1 VAQLVAE
8 VEAPVDARELV
19 QVEAHDEAEAHVDAR
34 ELVPAEVVIDAPQ
47 GGDRGSPKVLR
58 DLSQKE
64 RGHAPVNV
72 RPEGEAWQLLLA
84 EYDRARLKKYGV
96 RGLKEPVPAARR
108 AAVVACLKEASDA
121 GVTLEPLVSTWF
133 DGCGRDGYLR
143 EHKHP
148 FRCLL
153 ADLDKLVAGAVVKA
167 RQKAR
172 ERERTEL
179 AIVAPRKEPSER
191 PAPRGFLEGAAA
203 VLQAL
208 GRRT

>member
-1 VAQLVAE
+1 MTPAAVLVA
-8 VEAPVDARELV
+8 L
-19 QVEAHDEAEAHVDAR
+19 H
-34 ELVPAEVVIDAPQ
+34 
-47 GGDRGSPKVLR
+47 
-58 DLSQKE
+58 E
-64 RGHAPVNV
+64 RT
-72 RPEGEAWQLLLA
+72 RI
-84 EYDRARLKKYGV
+84 KKYGV
-96 RGLKEPVPAARR
+96 RGLKEPVSAARR
-108 AAVVACLKEASDA
+108 AAVTACLIEASEA
-121 GVTLEPLVSTWF
+121 GVALEPLVSTWF

-172 ERERTEL
+172 ERERAEF

-203 VLQAL
+203 VLAAL